1 MKTLVIFVAAVVFAV
16 YWFGFR
22 PVCGTSGALA
32 CPADISIEEGV
43 GVTLSAKEVCR
54 GAGYFCNQPLP
65 FQVVR
70 WPLDKGKLRV
80 RVGYPEFAKGAAA
93 EQLREAAIAGIMQWD
108 NHPFPLVIDK
118 GRWTVRLWDMSIV
131 WTQGLVMASGGV
143 ARPRWEF
150 DGKRVKFGVEGMGV
164 VVPPQGSM
172 PQDALL
178 ARVAAVAAHEFG
190 HALGI
195 LNHSDRERDIMFPS
209 LNNST
214 GTLTERDIQTLEA
227 LYALPNGAMVQ

>member
-1 MKTLVIFVAAVVFAV
+1 M
-16 YWFGFR
+16 
-22 PVCGTSGALA
+22 
-32 CPADISIEEGV
+32 

-54 GAGYFCNQPLP
+54 GAGYLCNQQLP

-80 RVGYPEFAKGAAA
+80 RVGYPDFAKGEAA
-93 EQLREAAIAGIMQWD
+93 EQLREAVIEGIMQWH

-118 GRWTVRLWDMSIV
+118 GRWTVRFWDMAIV
-131 WTQGLVMASGGV
+131 WTQGMTVASGGV

-164 VVPPQGSM
+164 NVPPLGSM
-172 PQDALL
+172 PQEALL
-178 ARVAAVAAHEFG
+178 ARVTAVASHEFG
-190 HALGI
+190 HSLGI
-195 LNHSDRERDIMFPS
+195 LTHSDRERDIMFPS
-209 LNNST
+209 FNNVT
-214 GTLTERDIQTLEA
+214 GAATERDFQTLDA